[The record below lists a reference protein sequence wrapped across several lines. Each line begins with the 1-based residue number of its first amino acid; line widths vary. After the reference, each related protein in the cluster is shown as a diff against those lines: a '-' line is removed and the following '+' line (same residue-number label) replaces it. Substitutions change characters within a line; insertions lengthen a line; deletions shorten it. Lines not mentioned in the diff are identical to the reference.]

1 MEGETTGER
10 PSTDEESEELLSGLS
25 TLLPA
30 PLLFLRFG
38 MAIEDDMVPCGTEL
52 GRGAREDR
60 GRGRLGTTADKGRSQ
75 IEAGRSFVLV
85 RTGTMWSRK
94 RRRKKKQS
102 RDVRKDEVKSVW
114 EARAVEVCE
123 LYVSGGRGSW
133 GS

>member
-52 GRGAREDR
+52 GRR
-60 GRGRLGTTADKGRSQ
+60 
-75 IEAGRSFVLV
+75 AGRSGS
-85 RTGTMWSRK
+85 RTVG
-94 RRRKKKQS
+94 
-102 RDVRKDEVKSVW
+102 DD
-114 EARAVEVCE
+114 
-123 LYVSGGRGSW
+123 GR
-133 GS
+133 